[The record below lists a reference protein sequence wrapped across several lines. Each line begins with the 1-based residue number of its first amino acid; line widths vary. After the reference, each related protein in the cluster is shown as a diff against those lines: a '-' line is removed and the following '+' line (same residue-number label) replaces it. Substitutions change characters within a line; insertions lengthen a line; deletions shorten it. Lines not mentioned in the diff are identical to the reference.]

1 MEEQIRKQLK
11 SIMQQEVV
19 LATGCT
25 EPGAV
30 ALCVA
35 KAVETLGFEPTTINI
50 KLSKNVYKN
59 AMGVGIPGTGM
70 IGLPIAVAMA
80 VTHGDSSRG
89 LEVLTLP
96 ADQVEE
102 AKQWLANNAGK
113 INIGVKET
121 SDKLYIECNVS
132 SASCCAAEAS
142 TATAVIAKRHTNF
155 IFIKKDDTV
164 LLDHKIGLFQEQAGD
179 DNPQEDN
186 KQRLELTARMV
197 YDYATTAPLEELKWL
212 LDTVEYNAAASE
224 CGLSGMGLHTGEIL
238 MEQAR
243 GDMVH
248 TVVARTVAAS
258 DARMDG
264 CTKPVYSNSGSGNQG
279 ITCTLPSYY
288 YGKLKGCSEEQILR
302 ALTMNH
308 LMSIYIKRGIG
319 RLSALCGIVNATMGC
334 AAALTYLE
342 GSERGVR
349 GSERGVK
356 GTNEGGEGSERGVRG
371 SESGVKG
378 TNLYEQVCYAMK
390 NMINTIAG
398 MVCDGA
404 KPSCALKMSVG
415 LYSAFVCAELAVHNR
430 VVDRTDGLSESD
442 IDCSIRNLG
451 RLGKEGMNQTD
462 DMILDI
468 MTHKR

>member
-1 MEEQIRKQLK
+1 MDKEFREQIKDILQH
-11 SIMQQEVV
+11 EVL

-30 ALCVA
+30 ALCVS
-35 KAVETLGFEPTTINI
+35 KACELLDGEPERIVL
-50 KLSKNVYKN
+50 KLSKNVFKN

-80 VTHGDSSRG
+80 VTHGDPERG
-89 LEVLTLP
+89 LEVLTMP
-96 ADQVEE
+96 ESQVED
-102 AKQWLANNAGK
+102 AKRWLANHADV
-113 INIGVKET
+113 IDIGVNEDG
-121 SDKLYIECNVS
+121 DKLYIECT
-132 SASCCAAEAS
+132 AEGRMLE
-142 TATAVIAKRHTNF
+142 ATAVIAKRHTNF
-155 IFIKKDDTV
+155 VFLKKNGTV
-164 LLDHKIGLFQEQAGD
+164 LLDIRGSELVKQHEL
-179 DNPQEDN
+179 PQN
-186 KQRLELTARMV
+186 ASMKLTARMV
-197 YDYATTAPLEELKWL
+197 YDYATTAPMEELEFL
-212 LDTVEYNAAASE
+212 RDTVVYNNAASE
-224 CGLSGMGLHTGEIL
+224 CGLEGMGLHTGQIL

-279 ITCTLPSYY
+279 ITCTLPPFY
-288 YGKLKGCSEEQILR
+288 YGRMKGCSDEQILR
-302 ALTMNH
+302 ALTMSH

-319 RLSALCGIVNATMGC
+319 RLSALCGIVNATMGVS
-334 AAALTYLE
+334 AALTYLE
-342 GSERGVR
+342 G
-349 GSERGVK
+349 
-356 GTNEGGEGSERGVRG
+356 GTF
-371 SESGVKG
+371 
-378 TNLYEQVCYAMK
+378 EQIGYALK

-415 LYSAFVCAELAVHNR
+415 LYSAFVCSELAVHGR
-430 VVDRTDGLSESD
+430 VVDSTDGLSESD
-442 IDCSIRNLG
+442 LDCSIRNLG
-451 RLGKEGMNQTD
+451 RLGKDGMNQTD

>member
-11 SIMQQEVV
+11 EILQQEVV

-35 KAVETLGFEPTTINI
+35 KAVETLGCEPEHISLR
-50 KLSKNVYKN
+50 LSKNVYKN

-89 LEVLTLP
+89 LEALTIP
-96 ADQVEE
+96 AHQVEE
-102 AKQWLANNAGK
+102 AKQWLANNGDR
-113 INIGVKET
+113 ISIGVKET
-121 SDKLYIECNVS
+121 SDKLYIECSVS
-132 SASCCAAEAS
+132 ATQSLSHPVTH

-155 IFIKKDDTV
+155 IFIKKDNRV
-164 LLDHKIGLFQEQAGD
+164 LLDHKIGLFQEQDND
-179 DNPQEDN
+179 DNPEEDN

-212 LDTVEYNAAASE
+212 LDTVEYNVAASE
-224 CGLSGMGLHTGEIL
+224 CGLVGMGLHTGEIL

-288 YGKLKGCSEEQILR
+288 YGKLKGCSDEQILR

-319 RLSALCGIVNATMGC
+319 RLSALCGIVNATMGG

-342 GSERGVR
+342 G
-349 GSERGVK
+349 
-356 GTNEGGEGSERGVRG
+356 GG
-371 SESGVKG
+371 
-378 TNLYEQVCYAMK
+378 YEQVCYAMK

-430 VVDRTDGLSESD
+430 VVDQTDGLSESD

-451 RLGKEGMNQTD
+451 RLGKDGMNQTD

-468 MTHKR
+468 MTHKK

>member
-1 MEEQIRKQLK
+1 MTADERKKIEQILK
-11 SIMQQEVV
+11 REVV

-35 KAVETLGFEPTTINI
+35 KAVETLGREPERVSLQ
-50 KLSKNVYKN
+50 LSKNVFKN

-80 VTHGDSSRG
+80 VTAGESKRQ
-89 LEVLTLP
+89 LEVLTIP
-96 ADQVEE
+96 PDKVEV
-102 AKQWLANNAGK
+102 AKHWLDDNRER
-113 INIGVKET
+113 IEIGVKDT
-121 SDKLYIECNVS
+121 DDKLYIECR
-132 SASCCAAEAS
+132 C
-142 TATAVIAKRHTNF
+142 T
-155 IFIKKDDTV
+155 
-164 LLDHKIGLFQEQAGD
+164 AGD
-179 DNPQEDN
+179 DMARAVICGKHTRFVCVELNGSPVSGN
-186 KQRLELTARMV
+186 KADSSAVTEESAAPRIDSFSMV
-197 YDYATTAPLEELKWL
+197 YDYATTVPLEELDWL
-212 LDTVEYNAAASE
+212 RETVVYNNAASE
-224 CGLSGMGLHTGEIL
+224 CGLEGMGLHTGQIL

-288 YGKLKGCSEEQILR
+288 YGKMKGCSDEQILR

-308 LMSIYIKRGIG
+308 LMSVYIKRGIG
-319 RLSALCGIVNATMGC
+319 RLSALCGIVNATMGA

-342 GSERGVR
+342 G
-349 GSERGVK
+349 
-356 GTNEGGEGSERGVRG
+356 GG
-371 SESGVKG
+371 
-378 TNLYEQVCYAMK
+378 YEEVCYSMK

-415 LYSAFVCAELAVHNR
+415 LYSAFVCAELAVHGH
-430 VVDRTDGLSESD
+430 VVDKTDGLSESD

-451 RLGKEGMNQTD
+451 RLGKEGMNETD

-468 MTHKR
+468 MTHKK